1 MTHLY
6 FKTISPLHIGTGK
19 VLEPFDYV
27 FYQEKVIILDQEAC
41 LERMFEKHP
50 QAVDRYV
57 EWIQQ
62 TVQRM
67 NNAKNEARNARRDRD
82 RSRAQHHNQ
91 ILSELRKNFNLV
103 YFCENE
109 LSDSALAKEILSNSQ
124 YHKNAIYALDRPA
137 GTRQLR
143 EMIHINGQP
152 YVPGSSL
159 KGAIR
164 TALAYRATKNLSDE
178 SLDILLNGKSGT
190 NLLGIKEPLQRIR
203 EFSQKAII
211 AIEKGNEQEI
221 NQALKALQNERR
233 YRIQK
238 KKIGDEV
245 EKVVFGCGDGGVKE
259 VEKFDDPKFDLLRL
273 IKISD
278 SIEGEWGL
286 LAGHLMSFTR
296 NNRTGQLS
304 AQPIQYCQF
313 IDEGSIFSVS
323 LEIDTQLIGAI
334 LNNRVKG
341 WTSFERKFRT
351 LFNTDPHLPPEQ
363 LEQEIVKNILEAIR
377 EFGWAILEKEKDWL
391 NQFNDNEIKK
401 LHEFYDNLPQDATL
415 LRVGFSSGWHSTTV
429 GLALAENPALSGYL
443 PEIIYAFNL
452 DLIQKQENL
461 LRLSAGQI
469 VENRNRKKKKR
480 DKAKELKQIE
490 TITKLQIKLLERS
503 VSYSSFP
510 RSRRLIA
517 EGRKPY
523 APVGWLEVSTSAFQ
537 KSDNPSK
544 SAEKKSKETIQ
555 VQNGNQESF
564 EERLKKLKKKFG
576 K

>member
-41 LERMFEKHP
+41 LGRMFEKHP

-62 TVQRM
+62 TVKWM
-67 NNAKNEARNARRDRD
+67 NNAKNEARDARRNRD
-82 RSRAQHHNQ
+82 RRRAQQHNQ
-91 ILSELRKNFNLV
+91 VLSELRKHFNLV
-103 YFCENE
+103 YFCESE
-109 LSDSALAKEILSNSQ
+109 LNDPALANEILSNSQ
-124 YHKNAIYALDRPA
+124 YHKNAIYALDRPG

-143 EMIHINGQP
+143 EMIHVNGQP

-164 TALAYRATKNLSDE
+164 TALAYRAVRNLSNE
-178 SLDILLNGKSGT
+178 ALELLLNGKSGT
-190 NLLGIKEPLQRIR
+190 NLLGIKEPLQKIR
-203 EFSQKAII
+203 ELSEKAI
-211 AIEKGNEQEI
+211 ASIERENFPQIER
-221 NQALKALQNERR
+221 ALRELNRERNR
-233 YRIQK
+233 WLR
-238 KKIGDEV
+238 KIGDEV
-245 EKVVFGCGDGGVKE
+245 EKVVFGCGDGSTRLG
-259 VEKFDDPKFDLLRL
+259 EKFDDPKFDLLRL

-278 SIEGEWGL
+278 SIEGEWEL

-334 LNNRVKG
+334 LNNRVRG
-341 WTSFERKFRT
+341 WTGFEEKFRT
-351 LFNTDPHLPPEQ
+351 LFNVEPHLPVENLGQ
-363 LEQEIVKNILEAIR
+363 AVVESILEAIQ
-377 EFGWAILEKEKDWL
+377 EFGQAIIEKEKDWL
-391 NQFNDNEIKK
+391 NQFNNNEIRK
-401 LHEFYDNLPQDATL
+401 LHEFYENIPQDATL

-429 GLALAENPALSGYL
+429 GLALAENPALSEYL
-443 PEIIYAFNL
+443 AEIIYAFNL
-452 DLIQKQENL
+452 DLIQNQENL
-461 LRLSAGQI
+461 LKLSAGQI

-523 APVGWLEVSTSAFQ
+523 APVGWLQVSTSAFQ
-537 KSDNPSK
+537 KSDKPGR
-544 SAEKKSKETIQ
+544 SAERKTEESNQ
-555 VQNGNQESF
+555 LQNGDGESF
-564 EERLKKLKKKFG
+564 EERLEQLKKKFG